1 MRKGTFPQV
10 FVIARRWL
18 AHYVVGVA
26 CASWARLVLMV
37 AVRRVILPAKGIR
50 MKITLAVLTLCA
62 CAQGAL
68 AAGPE
73 CRTIE
78 STSGRLA
85 CYDAASPPKIAK
97 PAVVEIDASRPPY
110 KDPFIAEDARTTAKL
125 KGICRGC

>member
-1 MRKGTFPQV
+1 
-10 FVIARRWL
+10 
-18 AHYVVGVA
+18 
-26 CASWARLVLMV
+26 
-37 AVRRVILPAKGIR
+37 
-50 MKITLAVLTLCA
+50 MKIMLAVLTLCA

-73 CRTIE
+73 CRAIE

-85 CYDAASPPKIAK
+85 CYDAATPPRIAK
-97 PAVVEIDASRPPY
+97 PAAIESDASRPPY